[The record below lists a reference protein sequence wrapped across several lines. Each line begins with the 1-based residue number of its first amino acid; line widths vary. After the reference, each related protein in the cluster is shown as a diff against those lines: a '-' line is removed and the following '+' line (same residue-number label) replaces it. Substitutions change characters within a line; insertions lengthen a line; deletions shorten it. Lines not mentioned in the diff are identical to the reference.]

1 MGCQVDC
8 GAAMRQLFDFLD
20 EELTPE
26 RMTEVRAHLAKCSRC
41 YPNYNFEKLFLE
53 AVATV
58 GCESKAP
65 DALRSRIVSA
75 LREAGFSSR

>member
-20 EELTPE
+20 DELTPE
-26 RMTEVRAHLAKCSRC
+26 RMTEVRAHLARCSSC

-53 AVATV
+53 AVAATR
-58 GCESKAP
+58 CRSEAP
-65 DALRSRIVSA
+65 EALRSRIVTA